1 MELEGIGVFEKRDG
15 YWESSPI
22 QMNGSLLSIESEEIS
37 NTQIKIAKEICSSW
51 EAYLNQCNEFIE
63 SSRSEYGLLAKEF
76 SNPNVFI
83 NTDNEWAVYFDSE
96 NEMES
101 VVGVEFKDNSP
112 FQLVIGD

>member
-1 MELEGIGVFEKRDG
+1 MELEGIGVFKKGDG
-15 YWESSPI
+15 YWETSPI

-37 NTQIKIAKEICSSW
+37 NVQIKIAKEICSSW
-51 EAYLNQCNEFIE
+51 EGYLNQCHEFIE
-63 SSRSEYGLLAKEF
+63 SARSEYGLLAKEF

-83 NTDNEWAVYFDSE
+83 NTENEWAVYFDTE

-101 VVGVEFKDNSP
+101 VVGVEFKENSP

>member
-1 MELEGIGVFEKRDG
+1 MELEGIGVFEKGDG

-37 NTQIKIAKEICSSW
+37 NEQIKIAKKICSSW
-51 EAYLNQCNEFIE
+51 EGYLNQCHEFIE
-63 SSRSEYGLLAKEF
+63 SARSEYGLLAKEF

-83 NTDNEWAVYFDSE
+83 NTENEWAVYFDTE

-101 VVGVEFKDNSP
+101 VVGVEFKKNSP